1 MKRSV
6 KICSLILLL
15 AGSAS
20 AATPSDDYASEK
32 SKSYTKTYAVGSNDK
47 ILLDNTFG
55 EMKITTWNR
64 NEIKVDV
71 NITVKANTDQ
81 RVQKIMDMI
90 TIEDGKSGSEIFFK
104 THMEGEHN
112 NRSDNDDDH
121 KARNHNNNNNNNSNN
136 NRNYN
141 NDDNSSTKINYT
153 VYLPANATLNATNQF
168 GPLTIGDYDGSVTL
182 DCRFGKLTTG
192 KLSQSKKVTVQFGTA
207 TIESMNNGKLSVQ
220 FSKAQVN
227 NLSGDIDADFNQ
239 SGGVK
244 LNVSN
249 NIKSLDIHNDFSTV
263 YLDADKN
270 LSANFNIKTS
280 FGKFSNETAFPVSK
294 DRDDNRWVNTS
305 SSYSGK
311 AGSGNMPI
319 NIKNSFGTIKLVHD
333 MQFDVNDKARNRD
346 RDHNDKDK
354 DKSDKNDKSDKKRTR
369 V

>member
-6 KICSLILLL
+6 KIFSLILLL

-20 AATPSDDYASEK
+20 AATLPADYASEK
-32 SKSYTKTYAVGSNDK
+32 SKSYTKTYPVGSSDK
-47 ILLDNTFG
+47 ILLNNTFG
-55 EMKITTWNR
+55 EMKITTWNK

-71 NITVKANTDQ
+71 DITVKANTDE

-90 TIEDGKSGSEIFFK
+90 TIEDGKTGSEIFFK
-104 THMEGEHN
+104 THMKGDHN
-112 NRSDNDDDH
+112 IDNDDDNEG
-121 KARNHNNNNNNNSNN
+121 KNKNRNRNNNNNNNNN
-136 NRNYN
+136 NN
-141 NDDNSSTKINYT
+141 DNSSTKINYT

-168 GPLTIGDYDGSVTL
+168 GPLNIGDYDGAVTL
-182 DCRFGKLTTG
+182 DCRFGTLTTG
-192 KLSQSKKVTVQFGTA
+192 KLSQSKKVSVQFGKA

-227 NLSGDIDADFNQ
+227 SLSGDIDADFNQ

-244 LNVSN
+244 INVSN
-249 NIKSLDIHNDFSTV
+249 NIKSLDIHNNFGTL

-280 FGKFSNETAFPVSK
+280 FGKFSNETDFPVNK
-294 DRDDNRWVNTS
+294 DREGENRWVNTN

-311 AGSGNMPI
+311 AGAGSMPI

-333 MQFDVNDKARNRD
+333 MQFDVNEKSRNRD
-346 RDHNDKDK
+346 RDDNEKNE
-354 DKSDKNDKSDKKRTR
+354 KSEKSDKKRTR

>member
-6 KICSLILLL
+6 KIFSLILLL

-20 AATPSDDYASEK
+20 AATLSDDYASEK
-32 SKSYTKTYAVGSNDK
+32 SKSYTKTYPVGSSDK
-47 ILLDNTFG
+47 ILLSNSFG

-71 NITVKANTDQ
+71 NITVKGNTDE
-81 RVQKIMDMI
+81 RVQKLMDMI

-104 THMEGEHN
+104 TINKSDHN
-112 NRSDNDDDH
+112 NTGDHEDNDN
-121 KARNHNNNNNNNSNN
+121 KNHNSNHNSNT

-141 NDDNSSTKINYT
+141 NDDNTSTKVNYT

-168 GPLTIGDYDGSVTL
+168 GPLNIGDYDGTVTL
-182 DCRFGKLTTG
+182 DCRFGTLTTG
-192 KLSQSKKVTVQFGTA
+192 KLSQPKKVTVQFGAA

-220 FSKAQVN
+220 FSRAQVN

-249 NIKSLDIHNDFSTV
+249 NIKSLNINNNFGTI

-280 FGKFSNETAFPVSK
+280 FGEFSNETAFAVNK
-294 DRDDNRWVNTS
+294 DRDENRWVNTS
-305 SSYSGK
+305 HSYSGK
-311 AGSGNMPI
+311 TGNGNIPI
-319 NIKNSFGTIKLVHD
+319 KINSSFGKIKLVHD
-333 MQFDVNDKARNRD
+333 FQFDVNEKSRARSRD
-346 RDHNDKDK
+346 RDDK
-354 DKSDKNDKSDKKRTR
+354 DKSDKSDKSDKKRTR

>member
-6 KICSLILLL
+6 KIFSLILLL

-20 AATPSDDYASEK
+20 AATLSDDYASEK
-32 SKSYTKTYAVGSNDK
+32 SKSYTKTYAVGSGDK
-47 ILLDNTFG
+47 ILLDNSFG
-55 EMKITTWNR
+55 EMKIATWNK

-71 NITVKANTDQ
+71 NITVKANTDE

-104 THMEGEHN
+104 THMKGDHN

-121 KARNHNNNNNNNSNN
+121 KDKNHNSNNNN

-168 GPLTIGDYDGSVTL
+168 GPLTIGDYDGAVTL
-182 DCRFGKLTTG
+182 DCRFGTLTTG
-192 KLSQSKKVTVQFGTA
+192 KLSQSKKVTVQFGKA

-227 NLSGDIDADFNQ
+227 NLSGDIDANFNQ
-239 SGGVK
+239 SGGIK
-244 LNVSN
+244 LNVGN
-249 NIKSLDIHNDFSTV
+249 NIKRLDIHNDFSTV

-270 LSANFNIKTS
+270 LSASFNIKTS

-294 DRDDNRWVNTS
+294 ERDDNRWVNTS

-311 AGSGNMPI
+311 SGSGSTPI
-319 NIKNSFGTIKLVHD
+319 NINNSFGTIKLVHD
-333 MQFDVNDKARNRD
+333 MQFDVNDKSRSRD
-346 RDHNDKDK
+346 RDHDDKDK
-354 DKSDKNDKSDKKRTR
+354 DKSDKSDKKRTR